1 MFVCVGRWQRSNVAC
16 QADKEKAKIRAI
28 EQISADITFVVY
40 TAKVFFDRNKTSNCC
55 VYSNSFEA
63 SRQNSVVFH
72 STHYSLLLLFI
83 FLPFFFS
90 GHLVDSDYK
99 EFKQNGGGKKLKLFP
114 CRRKQ
119 MATNWLPFWMLI
131 LSWCCHLLPG
141 DTFRA
146 FVLAEN
152 VRLDLTTANGYQWQ
166 TSLPN
171 GSKSRGYVSII
182 K

>member
-72 STHYSLLLLFI
+72 STHCSLLLLFI
-83 FLPFFFS
+83 FLPFFFLDIWLIAIIKSSSKTEGEKNLNCFLVDVNKWLQIGCRSGCWFYPGVAISCRATHS
-90 GHLVDSDYK
+90 GHSCWPRMSD
-99 EFKQNGGGKKLKLFP
+99 
-114 CRRKQ
+114 
-119 MATNWLPFWMLI
+119 
-131 LSWCCHLLPG
+131 
-141 DTFRA
+141 
-146 FVLAEN
+146 
-152 VRLDLTTANGYQWQ
+152 
-166 TSLPN
+166 
-171 GSKSRGYVSII
+171 
-182 K
+182 